1 MSLTDASITTDTGVR
16 WVPSSLAFPDRLEL
30 FGFERPPTLFPLY
43 GSDADGDAI
52 SFVVT
57 DIPARGQLYTSN
69 AAAEMLAPIS
79 RAQLVV
85 EATHVLYATGP
96 EEAIYTPETQ
106 AIYDTFAYSAT
117 DGKSLAPKVTFEV
130 VVFGANKLPV
140 ADDVE
145 VNVREDTP
153 TLIELSAM
161 DPEGGTLVARVV
173 DLPMFGTLASV
184 EVVESADGVL
194 ALRYSP
200 SANYYGPD
208 SFTYIVIDDQGAESQ
223 LATVAVTVTPVNDAP
238 VLTVPESMQMY
249 GEYAALPSSTTVTDI
264 DVGRND
270 RMKLTVTARGVGEF
284 EPY

>member
-1 MSLTDASITTDTGVR
+1 
-16 WVPSSLAFPDRLEL
+16 
-30 FGFERPPTLFPLY
+30 
-43 GSDADGDAI
+43 
-52 SFVVT
+52 
-57 DIPARGQLYTSN
+57 
-69 AAAEMLAPIS
+69 
-79 RAQLVV
+79 
-85 EATHVLYATGP
+85 
-96 EEAIYTPETQ
+96 
-106 AIYDTFAYSAT
+106 
-117 DGKSLAPKVTFEV
+117 
-130 VVFGANKLPV
+130 
-140 ADDVE
+140 
-145 VNVREDTP
+145 
-153 TLIELSAM
+153 
-161 DPEGGTLVARVV
+161 
-173 DLPMFGTLASV
+173 
-184 EVVESADGVL
+184 VL